1 MKRILQGSLPR
12 WAAGVLLLCAG
23 LVQIGAAGAGGRLT
37 DTALAGQL
45 EASGLYTQRAQWLQG
60 QLDTLAQAAGLEDA
74 GTAADP
80 DSLAQAGAAQLA
92 GQPLPDPQAGAK
104 LRQAVSEDQPAEAL
118 EDEKVAQLLNLLEQ
132 QANEAETQAM
142 ELPAAEQLAQL
153 AENARQNIQTLPL
166 RFGIGAVLALVGLA
180 LLCLPGFGAKERLFG
195 LALACLGAA
204 GALGVFC
211 RWPAAD
217 LSGLEQPWQA
227 LAAGALEGWYGA
239 ARRAAVLYAAVMAAL
254 GAMAAA
260 AGIFRGRR
268 GKKGKEES

>member
-1 MKRILQGSLPR
+1 MKGKLQGSLPR
-12 WAAGVLLLCAG
+12 WVAGVLLLCAG

-45 EASGLYTQRAQWLQG
+45 ETCGLYTQRAQWLQE

-80 DSLAQAGAAQLA
+80 DSLARAGAAQLA
-92 GQPLPDPQAGAK
+92 GQPLPDPQAGEK
-104 LRQAVSEDQPAEAL
+104 LRQAVGTDQPAEAL
-118 EDEKVAQLLNLLEQ
+118 EDEKVSQLLEMLEQ
-132 QANEAETQAM
+132 QANEAEEQAM
-142 ELPAAEQLAQL
+142 ELPAADQLAQL
-153 AENARQNIQTLPL
+153 AENARQNAQTLPL
-166 RFGIGAVLALVGLA
+166 RFGAGAVLALVGLG
-180 LLCLPGFGAKERLFG
+180 LVCLPGFEARERLFG
-195 LALACLGAA
+195 LALALLGAA
-204 GALGVFC
+204 GALGIFC
-211 RWPAAD
+211 RWQAAD

-227 LAAGALEGWYGA
+227 LVAGALAGWYGA
-239 ARRAAVLYAAVMAAL
+239 ARRAAVLYAAGLGVL